1 MQHNEN
7 GVLLAQATDEQENYR
22 MQKQPSWC
30 QKNIKRDGKG
40 ISITV
45 SKVLSMEFISIASH
59 KKNKRTNL
67 PTKGK
72 QQ

>member
-30 QKNIKRDGKG
+30 QKNIMRDGKG
-40 ISITV
+40 ITV

-59 KKNKRTNL
+59 MKNKRTNL